1 MEQHLETQL
10 LRKRCES
17 STGPESIITPIFGG
31 EFMKILVNIVGGI
44 IFLGGLVFFL
54 QGINVLPGSYM
65 TGDPKWAMI
74 GAVMMV
80 VGVGSFVFTSRRK

>member
-1 MEQHLETQL
+1 
-10 LRKRCES
+10 
-17 STGPESIITPIFGG
+17 
-31 EFMKILVNIVGGI
+31 MKILVNIVGGI